1 MTYEGDGGYTDGYI
15 DGYTAVTS
23 QWMTRETAGSNAL
36 RHKIDDV
43 FDEPDWIA
51 DLLEDFDAGS
61 DWIAIRH
68 FV

>member
-1 MTYEGDGGYTDGYI
+1 MRAFRSGCGLLAMATAIACGG
-15 DGYTAVTS
+15 TS
-23 QWMTRETAGSNAL
+23 ALAQETAGSNAL

>member
-1 MTYEGDGGYTDGYI
+1 
-15 DGYTAVTS
+15 
-23 QWMTRETAGSNAL
+23 MTRATAGSNAL
-36 RHKIDDV
+36 RRLTKIDDE